1 MTRAPSLQPQPKTE
15 PGSPPP
21 SSALRAQGLSCSPAS
36 PLPPSPPPC
45 CQLPSLCA
53 RVSAVGVLEWTRSTV
68 VRELGTR
75 LSIHSHLWLLNPFKV
90 FIPQTFIHHVPLTR
104 NFCLYSVSTLFL
116 FLFFFLSL
124 SLSDSISTSFS
135 VPSPLSLSTFLPF
148 PFSPPSP
155 CSGLF
160 ELNWPVS
167 LKTDDIANLTVPT
180 VKNLPAMWET
190 QVQSLG
196 QEDPLE
202 MGMTTH
208 SNILAWRITWTE
220 EPGGL
225 QSMGSQRVGYN

>member
-116 FLFFFLSL
+116 FLFSLSL
-124 SLSDSISTSFS
+124 SLS
-135 VPSPLSLSTFLPF
+135 LSLSQTPFLPLF
-148 PFSPPSP
+148 QFLPLFLSPLFSLSLSLPLLPVLV
-155 CSGLF
+155 C
-160 ELNWPVS
+160 LN
-167 LKTDDIANLTVPT
+167 
-180 VKNLPAMWET
+180 
-190 QVQSLG
+190 
-196 QEDPLE
+196 
-202 MGMTTH
+202 
-208 SNILAWRITWTE
+208 
-220 EPGGL
+220 
-225 QSMGSQRVGYN
+225 

>member
-21 SSALRAQGLSCSPAS
+21 SSALCAQGLSCSPAS

-53 RVSAVGVLEWTRSTV
+53 TVSAVSVLEWTRSTV

-90 FIPQTFIHHVPLTR
+90 FIPQTFIHHVPFTR

-116 FLFFFLSL
+116 FLFFFSL
-124 SLSDSISTSFS
+124 SQTPFLPLFQFL
-135 VPSPLSLSTFLPF
+135 SPLSLSTFLSF
-148 PFSPPSP
+148 PFSPLSP

>member
-1 MTRAPSLQPQPKTE
+1 MTQAPSLQPQPKIE

-116 FLFFFLSL
+116 FLFFF
-124 SLSDSISTSFS
+124 SLSDSISTPFS
-135 VPSPLSLSTFLPF
+135 VPFPSFSLHFFLF
-148 PFSPPSP
+148 PFLSPFSLFWSVWIKLACISEDRWYSKFDSAHSKGSACNVGDPGSIPGSGRSP
-155 CSGLF
+155 G
-160 ELNWPVS
+160 NGN
-167 LKTDDIANLTVPT
+167 DN
-180 VKNLPAMWET
+180 
-190 QVQSLG
+190 
-196 QEDPLE
+196 PLQYSCLE
-202 MGMTTH
+202 NYLDRG
-208 SNILAWRITWTE
+208 AWRVAVHGVTKSWIQ
-220 EPGGL
+220 L
-225 QSMGSQRVGYN
+225 SD